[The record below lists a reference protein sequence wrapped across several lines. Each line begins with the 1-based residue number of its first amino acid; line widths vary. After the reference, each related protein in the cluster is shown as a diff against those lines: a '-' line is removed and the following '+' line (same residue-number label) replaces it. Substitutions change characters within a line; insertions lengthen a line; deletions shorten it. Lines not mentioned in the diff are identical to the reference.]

1 MKWQLVLAASA
12 SLIAASETAVAHHS
26 FAMFDQQHPVVLE
39 GVVQEYH
46 FTNPHS
52 FIVLKVKQENGET
65 LNWNLE
71 GTSPS
76 SLVREGWSSKSIKAG
91 DELKVKMWPLRSGA
105 PGGGW
110 NAENV
115 NFRDGRPVAKPL
127 GESPKEY

>member
-1 MKWQLVLAASA
+1 MKWQLALAACG
-12 SLIAASETAVAHHS
+12 SLIAASGTAVAHHS
-26 FAMFDQQHPVVLE
+26 FAMLDQQNPVVLE
-39 GVVQEYH
+39 GVVEEYK

-52 FIVLKVKQENGET
+52 FIVLKVKQQDGST

-76 SLVREGWSSKSIKAG
+76 SLVREGWSSKSIKVG

-115 NFRDGRPVAKPL
+115 NFLDGRPVGVPD
-127 GESPKEY
+127 GEPRKEY

>member
-1 MKWQLVLAASA
+1 MKWQLALVASGSLLAASGA
-12 SLIAASETAVAHHS
+12 AVAHHS
-26 FAMFDQQHPVVLE
+26 FAMFDQQNPVVLE
-39 GVVQEYH
+39 GVVEEYR

-52 FIVLKVKQENGET
+52 FIVLKVKQQDGST

-91 DELKVKMWPLRSGA
+91 DELKVRMWPLRSGA

-110 NAENV
+110 NAENIF
-115 NFRDGRPVAKPL
+115 FRDGRPVGVPA
-127 GESPKEY
+127 GEQRKEY